1 MKTICFLL
9 GEVECRNY
17 HFLGFDKYLKITEN
31 TTFQGS
37 LFKLHITGNP
47 LKDADSAREL
57 VSEVLGWNDAL
68 EISEEEHDL
77 ISNAIK

>member
-9 GEVECRNY
+9 SGVECRSY
-17 HFLGFDKYLKITEN
+17 HNLGLTQYLDSLEHTSFE
-31 TTFQGS
+31 GS
-37 LFKLHITGNP
+37 LFKLHLGGDP
-47 LKDADSAREL
+47 LKDADNVRNLARAL
-57 VSEVLGWNDAL
+57 GGWDEVL